1 MSTVNKKEIEKFSK
15 MAAEWWDPSGKFKPL
30 HKFNPIRIKYIK
42 ENIINSFKLKAK
54 QRPLEK
60 INILDIGC
68 GGGLLS
74 EPMTRLGA
82 NVTGIDASSKNI
94 SIAKLHAK
102 KNKLKINYLCSS
114 PEKLKIKKKFDVI
127 LNMEIVEHVEDIN
140 FFINSCSKLLK
151 KNGLMFVATLNK
163 TLKSYI
169 FAIVGAEY
177 VLRWLPI
184 GTHDWEKFVRPEDLK
199 KILSKNNLKLEKLE
213 GMNFNIIKDEW
224 TVSSD
229 TSINY
234 IVKSIKTLIIFV
246 LYPRYHLSIDA
257 FFFKFH
263 KIFLG
268 SISIDTFRF
277 FFRIV
282 VNRSCFIGKIFTNKL
297 KIFFNKFL
305 ITFNCFFY
313 IIVLI

>member
-1 MSTVNKKEIEKFSK
+1 MSSVNKKEIEKFSK
-15 MAAEWWDPSGKFKPL
+15 MADEWWDPSGKFKPL
-30 HKFNPIRIKYIK
+30 HKFNPIRIQYIK
-42 ENIINSFKLKAK
+42 ENIIGNFKLKNK
-54 QRPLEK
+54 KKPLDK

-94 SIAKLHAK
+94 NIAKHHAK
-102 KNKLKINYLCSS
+102 KNNLKINYICSS

-163 TLKSYI
+163 TLKSYM
-169 FAIVGAEY
+169 FAIIGAEY

-184 GTHDWEKFVRPEDLK
+184 GTHDWEKFVKPVDLK
-199 KILSKNNLKLEKLE
+199 NILHKNNLKLEKLD

-224 TVSSD
+224 SISSD

-234 IVKSIKTLIIFV
+234 IAKSIKI
-246 LYPRYHLSIDA
+246 
-257 FFFKFH
+257 
-263 KIFLG
+263 
-268 SISIDTFRF
+268 
-277 FFRIV
+277 
-282 VNRSCFIGKIFTNKL
+282 
-297 KIFFNKFL
+297 
-305 ITFNCFFY
+305 
-313 IIVLI
+313 